1 MSQATIRRATRIG
14 LGGFGNVAAQLTRA
28 ILAEP
33 DAGMEITA
41 ISAGNLDAARE
52 RATQLGL
59 QVPVIPAV
67 GLPEHADVIV
77 ECATYESF
85 RDILEPAL
93 RAGKHVIAVSVGA
106 LAVNFDLLDIAKEH
120 SATLHIATGAMP
132 GLDILRSAREG
143 RIESVRLESH
153 IRPGSFAH
161 EEYVIE
167 KGVDLAAAE
176 TGPVPVFLGSAREAA
191 RHFPRHFNVAVAL
204 SLAGIGLDRTEI
216 EIFANGTLPGA
227 RHTVRVK
234 SDVADLEMTS
244 QNFPSPDNQRTS
256 RAVAPSI
263 LAALRELNTPLR
275 IGS

>member
-1 MSQATIRRATRIG
+1 MRLSTKIA
-14 LGGFGNVAAQLTRA
+14 LGGFGNVAAQLTRS

-33 DAGMEITA
+33 DSGMEITA
-41 ISAGNLDAARE
+41 ISAGNLVAAKE
-52 RATQLGL
+52 RSQKLGL
-59 QVPVIPAV
+59 AVPVVPAAE
-67 GLPEHADVIV
+67 LPAHADVIV
-77 ECATYESF
+77 ECATYEAF
-85 RDILEPAL
+85 RDILEPAIV
-93 RAGKHVIAVSVGA
+93 AGRHVIAVSVGA
-106 LAVNFDLLDIAKEH
+106 LAVNFDLLDLAKEH
-120 SATLHIATGAMP
+120 GATVHIATGAMP

-143 RIESVRLESH
+143 KITSVRLESH
-153 IRPGSFAH
+153 IRPSSFAH

-176 TGPVPVFLGSAREAA
+176 NGPVHVFSGSAREAA
-191 RHFPRHFNVAVAL
+191 GHFPRHFNVAVAL

-234 SDVADLEMTS
+234 SDVVDLEMTS
-244 QNFPSPDNQRTS
+244 QNFPSTDNQRTS

>member
-1 MSQATIRRATRIG
+1 MSHTTRIG

-28 ILAEP
+28 ILGEA
-33 DAGMEITA
+33 DTGMEITA
-41 ISAGNLDAARE
+41 ISAGNLSAAAE
-52 RATQLGL
+52 RAAKLGL
-59 QVPVIPAV
+59 RVPVVPAQA
-67 GLPEHADVIV
+67 LPDHADVIV

-85 RDILEPAL
+85 RAILEPAIL
-93 RAGKHVIAVSVGA
+93 AGKHVIAVSVGA
-106 LAVNFDLLDIAKEH
+106 LAVNFDLLDLAKQH
-120 SATLHIATGAMP
+120 GATLHIATGAMP

-143 RIESVRLESH
+143 EIESVKLESH
-153 IRPGSFAH
+153 IRPSSFAH

-176 TGPVPVFLGSAREAA
+176 TGPVPVFTGSARQAA
-191 RHFPRHFNVAVAL
+191 HHFPRHFNVAVAL

-216 EIFANGTLPGA
+216 EIYANGTLPGA

-234 SDVADLEMTS
+234 SNVVDLEMTS